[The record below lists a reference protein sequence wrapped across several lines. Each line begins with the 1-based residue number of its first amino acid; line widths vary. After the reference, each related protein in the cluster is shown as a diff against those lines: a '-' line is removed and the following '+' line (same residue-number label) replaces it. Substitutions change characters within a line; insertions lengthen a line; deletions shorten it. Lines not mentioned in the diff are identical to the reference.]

1 MSKVRIATRK
11 SALALWQ
18 AEHIKQALQTAH
30 PGLDVE
36 LVGYTTSGDRWLS
49 APLSEVGGKGL
60 FVKELEQ
67 AMLEGAAD
75 FAVHSMKDVPVA
87 LPDSFVLGAIGYR
100 ADVRDVLVSPTAATL
115 ASLPESARVGS
126 ASLRRAAQLKH
137 LRPDLRVEPI
147 RGNVN
152 TRLNKLDAGD
162 YDALVLASAGLERLG
177 LNDRVAE
184 YLDIEV
190 SLPAAGQGALGVECC
205 AERAD
210 LIALLEPLNNPEIA
224 RCVTAERAV
233 SRGLG
238 ADCSLP
244 VAAYAV
250 QGDAGVFVRARVGS
264 PDGVTLLHAEA
275 TAADPEDAGLQAA
288 EALRGQGAT
297 ELLESLHG
305 H

>member
-1 MSKVRIATRK
+1 VSKVRIATRK

-18 AEHIKQALQTAH
+18 AEHIKQALETAH

-75 FAVHSMKDVPVA
+75 FAVHSMKDVPAV
-87 LPDSFVLGAIGYR
+87 LPDPFVLGAIGYR
-100 ADVRDVLVSPTAATL
+100 ADVRDALVSGTAATL

-137 LRPDLRVEPI
+137 VRPDLRVEPI

-210 LIALLEPLNNPEIA
+210 LIALLEPLNDPEIA

-250 QGDAGVFVRARVGS
+250 QRDAGVFVRARVGS

>member
-87 LPDSFVLGAIGYR
+87 LPDPFVLGAIGYR
-100 ADVRDVLVSPTAATL
+100 ADVRDALVSGTAATL
-115 ASLPESARVGS
+115 TTLPESARVGS

-177 LNDRVAE
+177 LSDRVAE

-210 LIALLEPLNNPEIA
+210 LIALLQPLNDPGIA
-224 RCVTAERAV
+224 RCVIAERAV

-250 QGDAGVFVRARVGS
+250 LSDAGVFVRARVGS
-264 PDGVTLLHAEA
+264 PDGVTLLHADA
-275 TAADPEDAGLQAA
+275 TAEDPEDAGLQAA

>member
-11 SALALWQ
+11 SAPALWQ